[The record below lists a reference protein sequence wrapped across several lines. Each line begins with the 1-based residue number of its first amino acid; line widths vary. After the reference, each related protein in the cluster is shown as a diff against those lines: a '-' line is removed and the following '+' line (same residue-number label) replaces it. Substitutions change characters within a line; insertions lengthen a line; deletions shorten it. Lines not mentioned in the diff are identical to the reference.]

1 MTIKHTYLIFL
12 ASLWIH
18 TGFTQDTT
26 KIRSWELKGYIKDM
40 GTVLFSNVDE
50 QWYLE
55 NLVHNRLNFKWN
67 ISKAFSFGAGMRNR
81 FSFGNLIME
90 FPDYYT
96 AFGDDPGIL
105 DLSWN
110 IAQGGSYVL
119 NSSIDRL
126 LIDFTRNK
134 IQVTAGRQRINWG
147 LNFVWNPNDLF
158 NTYSYLD
165 FDYEE
170 KPGSD
175 AIRLQYYPENTGRF
189 EVTVKAAKNW
199 LMTTAM
205 LYQFNRLNYD
215 FQLLGG
221 MFDGTDLVIGTG
233 WAGQLFK
240 GGFRG
245 EMSFFWPF
253 ENFSDTNG
261 IFVGSFGYDYT
272 FKNSLMLQ
280 FEALYNGNPNGNMST
295 LFSTGQTSASAMSA
309 KNPFLSDFTLFAGL
323 NYPFTPIFSGSF
335 SGMYNWFNKT
345 YIIIPSVT
353 LSLSNSLD
361 LMFLAQIFRVY
372 DDRYP
377 VPGVNFLFGRLKWSF

>member
-1 MTIKHTYLIFL
+1 MTIKRTYLILL
-12 ASLWIH
+12 ALLIIH
-18 TGFTQDTT
+18 AGFSQDTT
-26 KIRSWELKGYIKDM
+26 KTRNWTLNGYVKDM
-40 GTVLFSNVDE
+40 GTVLFSKVDE

-55 NLVHNRLNFKWN
+55 NLVHNRLNFKWD
-67 ISKAFSFGAGMRNR
+67 ISKSFSTGSGMRNR
-81 FSFGNLIME
+81 FSFGNLILE

-96 AFGDDPGIL
+96 SFGDDPGIV

-110 IAQGGSYVL
+110 IASGGSYVL

-126 LIDFTRNK
+126 WIDYNRNK
-134 IQVTAGRQRINWG
+134 IQVTMGRQRINWG

-175 AIRLQYYPENTGRF
+175 AVRFQYYPENTGRF

-199 LMTTAM
+199 SMTTAI

-221 MFDGTDLVIGTG
+221 MFDGTDLVVGTG

-245 EMSFFWPF
+245 EMSFFWPL
-253 ENFSDTNG
+253 ENFSDTSG
-261 IFVGSFGYDYT
+261 IFVGSMGYDYT

-280 FEALYNGNPNGNMST
+280 FEALYNGNPNGNMAT
-295 LFSTGQTSASAMSA
+295 LFSTNQTSASAMSA

-323 NYPFTPIFSGSF
+323 NYPFIPIFSGSF
-335 SGMYNWFNKT
+335 SGMYNWENKT
-345 YIIIPSVT
+345 YIFIPSVT
-353 LSLSNSLD
+353 LSLTNSLD

-377 VPGVNFLFGRLKWSF
+377 VPGVNFIFGRLKWSF

>member
-12 ASLWIH
+12 VSLFIH
-18 TGFTQDTT
+18 TAFSQDTT
-26 KIRSWELKGYIKDM
+26 KIRSWSLNGYVKDM
-40 GTVLFSNVDE
+40 QTVLFSGVE
-50 QWYLE
+50 ERWYLE
-55 NLVHNRLNFKWN
+55 NLIHNRLNFRLD
-67 ISKAFSFGAGMRNR
+67 ISNSFSCGAGMRNR
-81 FSFGNLIME
+81 FSFGNLIAE
-90 FPDYYT
+90 YPDYYT
-96 AFGDDPGIL
+96 SFGDDPGIV

-110 IAQGGSYVL
+110 IASGGSYVL

-126 LIDFTRNK
+126 WIAYNRNK
-134 IQVTAGRQRINWG
+134 IQVNVGRQRINWG

-175 AIRLQYYPENTGRF
+175 AVRFQYYPENTGRL
-189 EVTVKAAKNW
+189 EVTVKAAKDW
-199 LMTTAM
+199 KMTAAL

-215 FQLLGG
+215 FQFLGG
-221 MFDGTDLVIGTG
+221 MMDGTDLVVGTG

-245 EMSFFWPF
+245 EMSFFWPL
-253 ENFSDTNG
+253 ENFSDTSG
-261 IFVGSFGYDYT
+261 IFAGSVGYDYT

-280 FEALYNGNPNGNMST
+280 FEALYNGNPNGNMAT
-295 LFSTGQTSASAMSA
+295 LFSTNQTSASAMSA
-309 KNPFLSDFTLFAGL
+309 KNPFLSDFTIFAGVI
-323 NYPFTPIFSGSF
+323 YPFTPIFSGSL

-345 YIIIPSVT
+345 YIFIPSVT

-372 DDRYP
+372 DDSYP
-377 VPGVNFLFGRLKWSF
+377 VPGVNFVFGRLKWSF

>member
-1 MTIKHTYLIFL
+1 MTIKRTYLILL
-12 ASLWIH
+12 ALLIIH
-18 TGFTQDTT
+18 AGFSQDTT
-26 KIRSWELKGYIKDM
+26 KTRNWTLNGYVKDM
-40 GTVLFSNVDE
+40 GTVLFSKVDE

-55 NLVHNRLNFKWN
+55 NLVHNRLNFKWD
-67 ISKAFSFGAGMRNR
+67 ISKSFSTGSGMRNR
-81 FSFGNLIME
+81 FSFGNLILE

-96 AFGDDPGIL
+96 SFGDDPGIV

-110 IAQGGSYVL
+110 IASGGSYVL

-126 LIDFTRNK
+126 WIDYNRNK
-134 IQVTAGRQRINWG
+134 IQVTVGRQRINWG

-175 AIRLQYYPENTGRF
+175 AIRFQYYPENTGRL
-189 EVTVKAAKNW
+189 EVTVKAAKDW
-199 LMTTAM
+199 KMTTAL

-221 MFDGTDLVIGTG
+221 MFDGTDLVVGTG

-245 EMSFFWPF
+245 EMSFFWPL
-253 ENFSDTNG
+253 ENFSDTSG
-261 IFVGSFGYDYT
+261 IFVGSMGYDYT

-280 FEALYNGNPNGNMST
+280 FEALYNGNPNGNMAT
-295 LFSTGQTSASAMSA
+295 LFSTNQTSASAMSA

-323 NYPFTPIFSGSF
+323 NYPFIPIFSGSI
-335 SGMYNWFNKT
+335 SGMYNWENKT
-345 YIIIPSVT
+345 YIFIPSVT
-353 LSLSNSLD
+353 LSLTNSID